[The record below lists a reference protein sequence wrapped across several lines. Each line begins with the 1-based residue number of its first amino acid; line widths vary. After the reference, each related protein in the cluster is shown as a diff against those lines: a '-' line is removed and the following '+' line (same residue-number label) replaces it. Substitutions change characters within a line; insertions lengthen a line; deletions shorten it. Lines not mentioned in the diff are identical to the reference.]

1 MSKQLNKIQKEA
13 VEYNDGNLL
22 IIAGAGTGKTTVI
35 TEKIAYIV
43 EKKLALPEEILA
55 LTFTDKAAEEM
66 QDRVDSLIETPYTEM
81 QISTFHSFCQKVL
94 EEYGLEIGLP
104 TNFRLL
110 TETDAWL
117 LLREHIY
124 EFAFD
129 YYRPMGSPNRY
140 IHELLTHF
148 SKAKD
153 ELITPQNYLDYVEGL
168 ILDKDDAERQEKNRL
183 IELAD
188 AYHKYQKLLLDNE
201 ALDFG
206 DIIFYAVKLLQDRPN
221 ILKKLQ
227 KRFHYIMVDEFQDV
241 NWAQYQLIKLLAGQ
255 ENKLTVVGDDDQ
267 AIYSFRGSN
276 VAIIMNFKTDYPEA
290 KNIVLTDNYRS
301 GQEILDLAYKSI
313 KNNNPHRLE
322 EKIKIS
328 KRLKS
333 NLKDLHAEIDHLH
346 YETIDEEVVGVINKI
361 VEIKE
366 IDKDCNWNDFAILV
380 RANSHVE
387 PFSNALESFGIPFEY
402 LASAGL
408 YRQDIVIDSFN
419 FLTLLTDIYDD
430 KAFFRL
436 LKMPFL
442 EFSQN
447 DLQKVTST
455 AKRKSTPYYEILKRS
470 REFFLSDKAV
480 IVADKLLSACHE
492 GIKQSKFEKPTT
504 ILYQFMES
512 IGYLSYLTTEENK
525 GNKNVIRQI
534 YHLKQFFDLIRTYEE
549 NVPGSHV
556 AGFVENYEF
565 IIESGDGGKINQIK
579 DTPDSVNIITVH
591 GSKGLEYKNVFI
603 VNMVEERFPTRRKSE
618 GIPLPDE
625 LIREK
630 FLESNDLHYQEER
643 RLFYVAVTRA
653 KQRLF
658 LTSANSYGGTRAKK
672 ISRFLAELNF
682 DNKEKSLGEKEQTL
696 MQEIRKL
703 NIQVDLN
710 SEEIEYIP
718 PKVFSYSRISTYQKC
733 PYQYKLAY
741 VLNLPSKG
749 SPHFSFGNT
758 IHGTLQAFYEK
769 VQDLNS
775 ATQISLFE
783 TKTVEK
789 KKDDKIKV
797 PSQEELLA
805 LYKTKWIGDWYR
817 NKNQREEYFAKG
829 EELLKEFYKSQ
840 KDNWTIPVSLEGGFK
855 IKIGEYFV
863 KGRIDRIDQMKDNKL
878 EIIDYKTG
886 QPKDKLTI
894 DDKQQLL
901 IYQIAVETLP
911 QYQNLGKIEKLTF
924 FYLNE
929 NKLMS
934 FVGTD
939 KDKEKLEAKLFD
951 AMEHIQKGDFKATPN
966 KHICQYCDF
975 KEICEFRQL

>member
-1 MSKQLNKIQKEA
+1 MSKTFNKAQKEA
-13 VEYNDGNLL
+13 IEYNDGNLL

-35 TEKIAYIV
+35 TEKISYIV
-43 EKKLALPEEILA
+43 KNELALPEEVLA
-55 LTFTDKAAEEM
+55 LTFTDKAAQEM
-66 QDRVDSLIETPYTEM
+66 QERVDDLIETPYTEM

-110 TETDAWL
+110 NETDAWL

-124 EFAFD
+124 DFNFE

-153 ELITPQNYLDYVEGL
+153 EMITSENYLDYVKGL
-168 ILDKDDAERQEKNRL
+168 ILDKDEAEIQEKNRL

-221 ILKKLQ
+221 VLKKLQ
-227 KRFHYIMVDEFQDV
+227 KRFKYIMVDEFQDV
-241 NWAQYQLIKLLAGQ
+241 NWAQYQLVKLLAGE

-276 VAIIMNFKTDYPEA
+276 VAIIMNFKTDYPDA

-301 GQEILDLAYKSI
+301 GQEILDLAYESI

-322 EKIKIS
+322 EKLQIS
-328 KRLKS
+328 KRLES
-333 NLKDLHAEIDHLH
+333 GLKDLQAEISHLH

-366 IDKDCNWNDFAILV
+366 SEKDSNWDDFAILV

-408 YRQDIVIDSFN
+408 YRQDIVIDAFN
-419 FLTLLTDIYDD
+419 FLTLLTNIYDD

-455 AKRKSTPYYEILKRS
+455 AKRKSMSYYEMLKRA
-470 REFFLSDKAV
+470 REFFLSDHAV
-480 IVADKLLSACHE
+480 AVAEKLLNACHE
-492 GIKQSKFEKPTT
+492 GIKQSKEEKPTT

-512 IGYLSYLTTEENK
+512 IGYLSYLTIEENK
-525 GNKNVIRQI
+525 DNKNVIRQI

-549 NVPGSHV
+549 NVPGAHV

-603 VNMVEERFPTRRKSE
+603 VNLVEERFPTRRKSE
-618 GIPLPDE
+618 GIALPDD

-630 FLESNDLHYQEER
+630 FLEKNDLHYQEER

-658 LTSANSYGGTRAKK
+658 LTSASSYGGTRAKK
-672 ISRFLAELNF
+672 ISRFLAELDFN
-682 DNKEKSLGEKEQTL
+682 NKEKKLAEKEQSL
-696 MQEIRKL
+696 MEEIKKL
-703 NIQVDLN
+703 NTQVEN
-710 SEEIEYIP
+710 NQEEIEYIP
-718 PKVFSYSRISTYQKC
+718 PKIFSYSRISTYQKC
-733 PYQYKLAY
+733 PYNYKLAY

-758 IHGTLQAFYEK
+758 VHGTLQEFYEK
-769 VQDLNS
+769 VQDMNS
-775 ATQISLFE
+775 AKQVSLFE
-783 TKTVEK
+783 TVVE
-789 KKDDKIKV
+789 DTSDGKIKV

-805 LYKTKWIGDWYR
+805 IYKRKWIPDWYKS
-817 NKNQREEYFAKG
+817 KNQREEYFAKG
-829 EELLKEFYKSQ
+829 EDLLKEFYRSQ
-840 KDNWTIPVSLEGGFK
+840 KDSWTIPVSIEGGFK
-855 IKIGEYFV
+855 IKIGEYFI
-863 KGRIDRIDQMKDNKL
+863 KGRIDRIDPVGEDKL

-911 QYQNLGKIEKLTF
+911 QYQNMGKIDKLTF

-929 NKLMS
+929 NKRMS

-951 AMEHIQKGDFKATPN
+951 AMERIQKGDFKATPN
-966 KHICQYCDF
+966 KHVCQYCDF